1 MTDYRALVAHL
12 RATESLAGLTP
23 AQALGERV

>member
-12 RATESLAGLTP
+12 RATESLAGMTP
-23 AQALGERV
+23 AQALGEH